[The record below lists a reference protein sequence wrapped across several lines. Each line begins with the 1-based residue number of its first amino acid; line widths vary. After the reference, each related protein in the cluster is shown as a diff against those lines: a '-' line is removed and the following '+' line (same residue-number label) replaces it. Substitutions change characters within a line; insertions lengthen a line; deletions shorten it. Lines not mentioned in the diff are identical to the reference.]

1 MNTLWRTMIKRPMKL
16 RRSTTTSAQRSNKL
30 KTTSMNKSSKKC
42 VLTRSFNDLMS
53 LQSKRVVTKT
63 SYQVEEAHRFSP
75 GSRTSILL
83 PRPSLL
89 RLNHSKFKRGTPIS
103 NLSKYKLQEMS
114 HRANTAT
121 KKISSVVSKTK

>member
-89 RLNHSKFKRGTPIS
+89 RLNHSRFKRGAPIS
-103 NLSKYKLQEMS
+103 NLSKYILQEMS